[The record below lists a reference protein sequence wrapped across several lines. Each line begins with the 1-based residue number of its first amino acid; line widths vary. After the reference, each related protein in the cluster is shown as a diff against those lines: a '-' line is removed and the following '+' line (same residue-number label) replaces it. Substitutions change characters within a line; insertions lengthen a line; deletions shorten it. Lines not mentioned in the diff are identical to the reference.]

1 VIFVTQRV
9 RALSAILLN
18 LFEQN
23 LAEQKMPFG
32 RILMVAEK
40 SSGYA
45 LGVSSKAFVEERS
58 RFH

>member
-1 VIFVTQRV
+1 
-9 RALSAILLN
+9 
-18 LFEQN
+18 